1 MLVTVI
7 YGERPSS
14 VASAAAEG
22 ENLWLSIEALR
33 TTTGWE
39 LKPQGACLS
48 DVCVPIPSGREGEF
62 VRAGGSQFNLAA
74 LARLL
79 NQPVVHDDTH
89 NVWFFGDAASTRSTA
104 LLSLQAPDF
113 TLPDLDGRMHS
124 LSDHRGKKVLLVS
137 WASW

>member
-1 MLVTVI
+1 M
-7 YGERPSS
+7 
-14 VASAAAEG
+14 
-22 ENLWLSIEALR
+22 
-33 TTTGWE
+33 
-39 LKPQGACLS
+39 
-48 DVCVPIPSGREGEF
+48 CVPIPTGREGEF

>member
-1 MLVTVI
+1 MPVTII

-14 VASAAAEG
+14 VAGAAVDG
-22 ENLWLSIEALR
+22 DKLWLYLDALQ
-33 TTTGWE
+33 TAPGWE
-39 LKPQGACLS
+39 LKSKGACLA
-48 DVCVPIPSGREGEF
+48 DMCVPIPSGREGEF
-62 VRAGGSQFNLAA
+62 VRAGGSQFNLAT

-137 WASW
+137 WPSW

>member
-1 MLVTVI
+1 MPVTVI

-14 VASAAAEG
+14 AASAAAEG
-22 ENLWLSIEALR
+22 ENLWLSLEALR

-39 LKPQGACLS
+39 LKPQGACLG

-89 NVWFFGDAASTRSTA
+89 NVWFFGEAASTRSAA

>member
-22 ENLWLSIEALR
+22 ENLWLSLEALR

-39 LKPQGACLS
+39 LKPQGVCLG

-104 LLSLQAPDF
+104 LLFLQAPDF

>member
-1 MLVTVI
+1 MPVTVI

-14 VASAAAEG
+14 AASVAAEG
-22 ENLWLSIEALR
+22 ENLWLSLEALR

-39 LKPQGACLS
+39 LKPQGACLG

-89 NVWFFGDAASTRSTA
+89 NVWFFGEAASTRSAA
-104 LLSLQAPDF
+104 LLSLQALDF

>member
-1 MLVTVI
+1 MPVTII

-14 VASAAAEG
+14 VANAAAEG
-22 ENLWLSIEALR
+22 ENLWLSLEALR

-39 LKPQGACLS
+39 LKPQGACLG

-62 VRAGGSQFNLAA
+62 VRAGGSQFNLAT